1 MEREE
6 AVRSQMT
13 ETCIVSQVEV
23 RPKADNTTIPQTID
37 MIDQINKERE
47 VSSDHSR
54 LTVSEEKPQT
64 H

>member
-1 MEREE
+1 MI
-6 AVRSQMT
+6 
-13 ETCIVSQVEV
+13 ETFTVSQVEV

-54 LTVSEEKPQT
+54 LTVSEEKPQI
-64 H
+64 HSVKVLF